1 MSIFSL
7 FLRGGILMYVLLLL
21 SIAVVA
27 IAIEKYRSLRTARK
41 ANAKIVSLLSQQEKL
56 DNIRAILRVY
66 GINSPLGVMLDKL
79 YNTENIDT
87 ELVKQSMETAAETEI
102 LKLEKGMGWLS
113 TIAAIAP
120 LIGFL
125 GTVIG
130 MVRVFMNIQG
140 QSQNGIDINILAG
153 GIWEALITT
162 VGGLIVGIIAIVI
175 YNDLVQH
182 LENFAK
188 EMQEKA
194 VEYLVRYEKIER
206 K

>member
-1 MSIFSL
+1 
-7 FLRGGILMYVLLLL
+7 
-21 SIAVVA
+21 
-27 IAIEKYRSLRTARK
+27 
-41 ANAKIVSLLSQQEKL
+41 
-56 DNIRAILRVY
+56 
-66 GINSPLGVMLDKL
+66 MLDKL
-79 YNTENIDT
+79 YNSEDVDM
-87 ELVKQSMETAAETEI
+87 ELVKESMETAAESEI

-125 GTVIG
+125 GTVTG

-162 VGGLIVGIIAIVI
+162 VGGLIVGIVAIVL

-188 EMQEKA
+188 DMQEKA
-194 VEYLVRYEKIER
+194 VEHLVRYQKIER
-206 K
+206 

>member
-21 SIAVVA
+21 SIGVIA
-27 IAIEKYRSLRTARK
+27 IVIEKYRNIRVARR
-41 ANAKIVSLLSQQEKL
+41 ANDKIVHSLAQQEKL
-56 DNIRAILRVY
+56 DNVKAILRVY
-66 GINSPLGVMLDKL
+66 GANSPLGVMLDRL
-79 YNTENIDT
+79 YNSENT
-87 ELVKQSMETAAETEI
+87 ELELIKESMESAAEAEI
-102 LKLEKGMGWLS
+102 MKLEKGMGWLS
-113 TIAAIAP
+113 TFAAIAP

-153 GIWEALITT
+153 GIWEALLTT
-162 VGGLIVGIIAIVI
+162 IGGLVVGIVAII
-175 YNDLVQH
+175 FYNDLVQN
-182 LENFAK
+182 LENIAK

-194 VEYLVRYEKIER
+194 IGYVIRYQKKE
-206 K
+206 

>member
-21 SIAVVA
+21 SIAAVA
-27 IAIEKYRSLRTARK
+27 IAIDKYRSLKIARK
-41 ANAKIVSLLSQQEKL
+41 ANAKIASLISQQEKL
-56 DNIRAILRVY
+56 DNVRAILRVY
-66 GINSPLGVMLDKL
+66 GIDSPLGVMLDKL
-79 YNTENIDT
+79 YNSEDVDM
-87 ELVKQSMETAAETEI
+87 ELVKESMETAAESEI

-125 GTVIG
+125 GTVTG

-162 VGGLIVGIIAIVI
+162 VGGLIVGIVAIVL

-188 EMQEKA
+188 DMQEKA
-194 VEYLVRYEKIER
+194 VEHLVRYQKIER
-206 K
+206 

>member
-27 IAIEKYRSLRTARK
+27 IVIEKYRSLKVARK
-41 ANAKIVSLLSQQEKL
+41 ANAKIISSLAQQEKL
-56 DNIRAILRVY
+56 DNVRAILRVY
-66 GINSPLGVMLDKL
+66 GANSPLGVMLDKL
-79 YNTENIDT
+79 YNAEDIDID
-87 ELVKQSMETAAETEI
+87 LVKESMETAAESEI

-125 GTVIG
+125 GTVTG

-162 VGGLIVGIIAIVI
+162 VGGLIVGIIAIVL
-175 YNDLVQH
+175 YNGLVQQ

-194 VEYLVRYEKIER
+194 VEHLVRYKKVER
-206 K
+206 

>member
-1 MSIFSL
+1 
-7 FLRGGILMYVLLLL
+7 
-21 SIAVVA
+21 
-27 IAIEKYRSLRTARK
+27 
-41 ANAKIVSLLSQQEKL
+41 
-56 DNIRAILRVY
+56 
-66 GINSPLGVMLDKL
+66 
-79 YNTENIDT
+79 
-87 ELVKQSMETAAETEI
+87 METAAESEI

-125 GTVIG
+125 GTVTG

-162 VGGLIVGIIAIVI
+162 VGGLIVGIVAIVL

-188 EMQEKA
+188 DMQEKA
-194 VEYLVRYEKIER
+194 VEHLVRYQKIER
-206 K
+206 

>member
-21 SIAVVA
+21 SIAAVTIV
-27 IAIEKYRSLRTARK
+27 IEKYRSLKIARK
-41 ANAKIVSLLSQQEKL
+41 ANAKIVSSLAQQEKL
-56 DNIRAILRVY
+56 DNVRAILRVY
-66 GINSPLGVMLDKL
+66 GANSPLGVMLDKL
-79 YNTENIDT
+79 YNAENTGI
-87 ELVKQSMETAAETEI
+87 ELVKESMETAAESEI
-102 LKLEKGMGWLS
+102 LRLEKGMGWLS

-125 GTVIG
+125 GTVTG

-162 VGGLIVGIIAIVI
+162 VGGLIVGIIAIVL
-175 YNDLVQH
+175 YNDLVQQ

-194 VEYLVRYEKIER
+194 VEHLVRYQKIER
-206 K
+206 

>member
-21 SIAVVA
+21 SIAAVA
-27 IAIEKYRSLRTARK
+27 IAIDKYRSLKIARK
-41 ANAKIVSLLSQQEKL
+41 ANAKIASLISQQEKL
-56 DNIRAILRVY
+56 DNVRAILRVY
-66 GINSPLGVMLDKL
+66 GIDSPLGVMLDKL
-79 YNTENIDT
+79 YNSEDVDM
-87 ELVKQSMETAAETEI
+87 ELVKESMETAAESEI

-125 GTVIG
+125 GTVTG

-162 VGGLIVGIIAIVI
+162 VGGLIVGIVATVL

-188 EMQEKA
+188 DMQEKA
-194 VEYLVRYEKIER
+194 VEHLVRYQKIER
-206 K
+206 

>member
-1 MSIFSL
+1 MAIFSL

-27 IAIEKYRSLRTARK
+27 IVIEKYRSLKVARK
-41 ANAKIVSLLSQQEKL
+41 ANAKIISSLAQQEKL
-56 DNIRAILRVY
+56 DNVRAILRVY
-66 GINSPLGVMLDKL
+66 GANSPLGVMLDKL
-79 YNTENIDT
+79 YNAEDIDID
-87 ELVKQSMETAAETEI
+87 LVKESMETAAESEI

-125 GTVIG
+125 GTVTG

-162 VGGLIVGIIAIVI
+162 VGGLIVGIIAIVL
-175 YNDLVQH
+175 YNGLVQQ

-194 VEYLVRYEKIER
+194 VEHLVRYKKVER
-206 K
+206 

>member
-27 IAIEKYRSLRTARK
+27 IVIEKYRSLKVARK
-41 ANAKIVSLLSQQEKL
+41 ANAKIISSLAQQEKL
-56 DNIRAILRVY
+56 DNVRAILRVY
-66 GINSPLGVMLDKL
+66 GANSPLGVMLDKL
-79 YNTENIDT
+79 YNAEDIDV
-87 ELVKQSMETAAETEI
+87 ELVKESMETAAESEI

-125 GTVIG
+125 GTVTG

-162 VGGLIVGIIAIVI
+162 VGGLIVGIIAIVL
-175 YNDLVQH
+175 YNGLVQQ

-194 VEYLVRYEKIER
+194 VEHLVRYKKVER
-206 K
+206 

>member
-1 MSIFSL
+1 
-7 FLRGGILMYVLLLL
+7 MYVLLLL
-21 SIAVVA
+21 SIAAVA
-27 IAIEKYRSLRTARK
+27 IAIDKYRSLKIARK
-41 ANAKIVSLLSQQEKL
+41 ANAKIASLISQQEKL
-56 DNIRAILRVY
+56 DNVRAILRVY
-66 GINSPLGVMLDKL
+66 GIDSPLGVMLDKL
-79 YNTENIDT
+79 YNSEDVDM
-87 ELVKQSMETAAETEI
+87 ELVKESMETAAESEI

-125 GTVIG
+125 GTVTG

-162 VGGLIVGIIAIVI
+162 VGGLIVGIVATVL

-188 EMQEKA
+188 DMQEKA
-194 VEYLVRYEKIER
+194 VEHLVRYQKIER
-206 K
+206 

>member
-21 SIAVVA
+21 SIAAVA
-27 IAIEKYRSLRTARK
+27 IAIDKYRSLKIARK
-41 ANAKIVSLLSQQEKL
+41 ANAKIASLIFQQEKL
-56 DNIRAILRVY
+56 DNVRAILRVY
-66 GINSPLGVMLDKL
+66 GIDSPLGVMLDKL
-79 YNTENIDT
+79 YNSEDVDM
-87 ELVKQSMETAAETEI
+87 ELVKESMETAAESEI

-125 GTVIG
+125 GTVTG

-162 VGGLIVGIIAIVI
+162 VGGLIVGIVAIVL

-188 EMQEKA
+188 DMQEKA
-194 VEYLVRYEKIER
+194 VEHLVRYQKIER
-206 K
+206 

>member
-1 MSIFSL
+1 
-7 FLRGGILMYVLLLL
+7 MYVLLLL
-21 SIAVVA
+21 SIAAVA
-27 IAIEKYRSLRTARK
+27 IAIDKYRSLKIARK
-41 ANAKIVSLLSQQEKL
+41 ANAKIASLIFQQEKL
-56 DNIRAILRVY
+56 DNVRAILRVY
-66 GINSPLGVMLDKL
+66 GIDSPLGVMLDKL
-79 YNTENIDT
+79 YNSEDVDM
-87 ELVKQSMETAAETEI
+87 ELVKESMETAAESEI

-125 GTVIG
+125 GTVTG

-162 VGGLIVGIIAIVI
+162 VGGLIVGIVAIVL

-188 EMQEKA
+188 DMQEKA
-194 VEYLVRYEKIER
+194 VEHLVRYQKIER
-206 K
+206 

>member
-27 IAIEKYRSLRTARK
+27 IVIEKYRSLRTVRK
-41 ANAKIVSLLSQQEKL
+41 ANAKIVNLLSQQEKL

-66 GINSPLGVMLDKL
+66 GIDSPLGVMLDKL
-79 YNTENIDT
+79 YNSGDVDM
-87 ELVKQSMETAAETEI
+87 ELIQQSMETAAETEI

-162 VGGLIVGIIAIVI
+162 VGGLIVGIIAIVL
-175 YNDLVQH
+175 YNDLVQN

-194 VEYLVRYEKIER
+194 VNYLLRYQKIER
-206 K
+206 

>member
-21 SIAVVA
+21 SIAVVT

-41 ANAKIVSLLSQQEKL
+41 ANTKIVSLLSQQEKL

-79 YNTENIDT
+79 YNTENIDM

-125 GTVIG
+125 GTVVG